1 MMSPNELAATAS
13 AIAFALGNE
22 LSIEDALTLSAVLK
36 QILSIRESNAIWFIQ
51 ANVPQFRVKMLA
63 NPSGLPSTL

>member
-36 QILSIRESNAIWFIQ
+36 QIGYTMETIVVQRENIEKCQ
-51 ANVPQFRVKMLA
+51 TNDMD
-63 NPSGLPSTL
+63 

>member
-22 LSIEDALTLSAVLK
+22 LTIDDALTLSAVLK
-36 QILSIRESNAIWFIQ
+36 QI
-51 ANVPQFRVKMLA
+51 
-63 NPSGLPSTL
+63 G

>member
-22 LSIEDALTLSAVLK
+22 LTIDDALTLSAVLK
-36 QILSIRESNAIWFIQ
+36 QIGYTMETIVVQRENIEKCRTIDI
-51 ANVPQFRVKMLA
+51 
-63 NPSGLPSTL
+63 